1 MPKHIKKL
9 LERNALLIAI
19 ITTLL
24 VAYLSLRES
33 GVGIKIPIEN
43 IDKAFHFIAYFFLT
57 TTWLFA
63 FRNKKATIKIV
74 LLLILYG
81 ISLEYAQEWFTENRT
96 KDVFDAL
103 ANTSGIIFAA
113 LLFKDIYNKFAK
125 IFA

>member
-19 ITTLL
+19 ITTIL

-43 IDKAFHFIAYFFLT
+43 IDKVFHFTAYFFLT

-63 FRNKKATIKIV
+63 LRNKKATIKMV

-81 ISLEYAQEWFTENRT
+81 ILLEYAQEWFTKNRT
-96 KDVFDAL
+96 KDVFDVL
-103 ANTSGIIFAA
+103 ANTSGIIFAT
-113 LLFKDIYNKFAK
+113 LVYKYIYNKFAK